1 MCTEVFQSLGDMIGL
16 VENCAQMI
24 GKLARV
30 SEMLEVLD
38 ELDEKHEQPSGRE
51 ADAQWSWSG
60 SELSSVGSGLNV
72 LGAYGDSAKQMQQ
85 TQFDGKVSTSL
96 RSLGVWL
103 GSQAAPDSVAAY
115 GCGARFGTPCYVTA
129 GKWWRRLEQRDGD
142 DSGGGEKIMC
152 SEPSGDVCKSG
163 TKPCIQL
170 RDLDIVTPVSGL
182 LFTFMF
188 IIMYS
193 HSL

>member
-1 MCTEVFQSLGDMIGL
+1 MRFAYGVMAGGSDAELLADRGVKLNLGQAYLASMCTEVFQSLGDMIGL

-115 GCGARFGTPCYVTA
+115 GCGARFGTPC
-129 GKWWRRLEQRDGD
+129 
-142 DSGGGEKIMC
+142 
-152 SEPSGDVCKSG
+152 
-163 TKPCIQL
+163 
-170 RDLDIVTPVSGL
+170 
-182 LFTFMF
+182 
-188 IIMYS
+188 
-193 HSL
+193 